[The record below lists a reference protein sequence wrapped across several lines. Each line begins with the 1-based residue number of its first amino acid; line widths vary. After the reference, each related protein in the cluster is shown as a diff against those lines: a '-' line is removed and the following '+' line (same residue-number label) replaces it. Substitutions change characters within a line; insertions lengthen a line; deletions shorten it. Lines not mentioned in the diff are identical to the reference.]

1 MAKSGFDKPSRAESG
16 VINDSSH
23 GVQAVVGIIMLFCV
37 FALAGYCVRN
47 HTLEVAQRALLSD
60 LQTEVHELATQLEHL
75 EQEQKTPGVVLS
87 RYRDSIGYI
96 YAVYHIGFANR
107 SPEIRRR
114 ISGTGFLVGDGLLAT
129 NRHVAEPWYG
139 DSEAEKL
146 IDRGAIA
153 EIENLVVFFP
163 GSRMP
168 VRLLHATV
176 SKTSDLAIL
185 RTEDSEVVR
194 RLVVLPLAES
204 SGPVGQLVTV
214 IGYPMGIAGMVAKSP
229 SRTYR
234 QLAYQLKD
242 LRAVNEL
249 AASSLIRP
257 STTCGHLGDIVGDTL
272 IYDAPTAH
280 GGSGSPVFNS
290 KGKVIG
296 INSAYIEGFAG
307 GTMGISVESLRPL
320 LQQANGSR

>member
-1 MAKSGFDKPSRAESG
+1 
-16 VINDSSH
+16 
-23 GVQAVVGIIMLFCV
+23 MLFGA
-37 FALAGYCVRN
+37 FALIAYCARSYA
-47 HTLEVAQRALLSD
+47 LQLAQGASLND
-60 LQTEVHELATQLEHL
+60 LQKQIHELATQVEQLK
-75 EQEQKTPGVVLS
+75 QEQAMPGFVLG

-114 ISGTGFLVGDGLLAT
+114 VSGTGFLVGDGLLAT
-129 NRHVAEPWYG
+129 NRHLAEPWYG

-146 IDRGAIA
+146 IERGAIA
-153 EIENLVVFFP
+153 QIENLVVFFP
-163 GSRMP
+163 GSRTP
-168 VRLLHATV
+168 VKLLHATV

-185 RTEDSEVVR
+185 RTEDSEEVR

-204 SGPVGQLVTV
+204 SGPVGQSVTL
-214 IGYPMGIAGMVAKSP
+214 IGYPMGIAGMIAKSP
-229 SRTYR
+229 SRAYR

-242 LRAVNEL
+242 IHAVNEL

-257 STTCGHLGDIVGDTL
+257 STTHGHLGDILGDTL

-280 GGSGSPVFNS
+280 GGSGGPLFNS
-290 KGKVIG
+290 TGKVIG

-307 GTMGISVESLRPL
+307 ETIGISVDSLRPL
-320 LQQANGSR
+320 LQQAKDSR